1 MKIHGTAKGG
11 AISKKDFGVAFSTS
25 SNGGSQ
31 YVVSE
36 GTWTNTDQYT
46 TAKTG
51 GSSGGASY
59 NRTVAQT
66 LPIEYEIAINDLGV
80 RWYVA
85 FSTISEIDTAWT
97 NYSTIDERAIPYGL
111 YFIGNADPTFASLV
125 IDFDTPGTFSDAY
138 TTSSRFNMKLTSS
151 NFTITYSVDGTWTDT
166 QTLYNESASPSGQ
179 YTLMVNQN
187 TNVGS
192 SSSTITPQ

>member
-1 MKIHGTAKGG
+1 M
-11 AISKKDFGVAFSTS
+11 
-25 SNGGSQ
+25 SNFVINPSLFVVGSQ

-36 GTWTNTDQYT
+36 GTWTNTGQYT

-59 NRTVAQT
+59 NRTIAQT
-66 LPIEYEIAINDLGV
+66 LPIEYEIAINDLNV
-80 RWYVA
+80 RWYVG
-85 FSTISEIDTAWT
+85 FSTISQIDTAWA
-97 NYSTIDERAIPYGL
+97 NYGSIDELAIPYGL

-125 IDFDTPGTFSDAY
+125 IDFDTPGTYTDAY
-138 TTSSRFNMKLTSS
+138 TTSSRFNMKLTATQ
-151 NFTITYSVDGTWTDT
+151 FTITYSVDGTWTDT

-179 YTLMVNQN
+179 YTLMVNQV